1 MAEIYINRHDQ
12 TMKLL
17 NFPLFGAVFGVS
29 VTSGPVV
36 LNLSPDCRKATFVA
50 ILGREFRHM
59 FVALDDGIEENVRVE
74 RAIVGLKLWR
84 ATIDLMAAALAI
96 VKNFSLEA
104 NRGNEYIW
112 KMAGGRIRD

>member
-1 MAEIYINRHDQ
+1 
-12 TMKLL
+12 MKLL
-17 NFPLFGAVFGVS
+17 NFPLFGAAFGVR

-59 FVALDDGIEENVRVE
+59 FVALEEGNEENVRVD

-96 VKNFSLEA
+96 MKIFSVEA
-104 NRGNEYIW
+104 NRGKEHIQE
-112 KMAGGRIRD
+112 MAGWRVRD